1 MELSEIDLNLLLLSQ
16 PIEATGRTSDR
27 LRPST
32 AVRPRFFGHAQLTDL
47 RAPLL
52 SGASSA

>member
-16 PIEATGRTSDR
+16 PNEATGRTSDR

-32 AVRPRFFGHAQLTDL
+32 AVRPRF
-47 RAPLL
+47 RA
-52 SGASSA
+52 AI